1 MLMAASMPLAAV
13 FAAGMVFLFSAVTV
27 YIRDVQHFINAFAR
41 VLFWVTPIFY
51 FVGKTSGPI

>member
-1 MLMAASMPLAAV
+1 MAASMPLAAV

-27 YIRDVQHFINAFAR
+27 YICDVQHFINAFAR